1 MRENYNDLLA
11 FIAVAREH
19 SFTRAAAQLGVSPS
33 ALSHTVRALET
44 RLGLRLLTRTTRS
57 VSLTEAGAHFYES
70 VAPHFECIDDE
81 LERLGELRAHPA
93 GTVRI
98 SATDHS
104 ARTVLWPRL
113 SPVLH
118 DYPDI
123 RIEICNDYGITDI
136 VSGRYDAGVR
146 TGDMLAENMVAVRIG
161 PDLRMCVAGAPDYL
175 AAHPAP
181 REPRE
186 LSAHACINLRLPTYD
201 SLLPWEFVHQGTM
214 LKINVTGQ
222 WVFNSSY
229 PMLDAALAGY
239 GLAYLP
245 EDMVQAEISA
255 GRLVQVLEDWMPVYP
270 GYHLYYPSRRHASSA
285 FAVVLEALRAGN

>member
-19 SFTRAAAQLGVSPS
+19 SFTRAAAQLGISPS
-33 ALSHTVRALET
+33 ALSHTIRGLET

-57 VSLTEAGAHFYES
+57 VSLTEAGANFYES
-70 VAPHFECIDDE
+70 IAPHFEGIDSE
-81 LERLGELRAHPA
+81 LSRLGELREHPT

-104 ARTVLWPRL
+104 TRTVLWPKL
-113 SPVLH
+113 SRVLH

-123 RIEICNDYGITDI
+123 RIEIFNDYGITDI
-136 VSGRYDAGVR
+136 VSERYDAGVR

-161 PDLRMCVAGAPDYL
+161 PDLRMCVVGTPAYL

-181 REPRE
+181 REPAE
-186 LSAHACINLRLPTYD
+186 LSAHACINLRLPTYG
-201 SLLPWEFVHQGTM
+201 SLLPWEFVRQGAM
-214 LKINVTGQ
+214 LKIRVDGQ

-229 PMLDAALAGY
+229 PMLDAALEGY

-245 EDMVQAEISA
+245 EDMVQEAVGA
-255 GRLVQVLEDWMPVYP
+255 GKLVPVLEDWMPTYT
-270 GYHLYYPSRRHASSA
+270 GYHLYYPSRRHASTA
-285 FAVVLEALRAGN
+285 FSVVLAALRGDG